1 MKKIKKAAL
10 KNKPSRFARKLTL
23 ILILSVLV
31 PAIFTGAILFTRFN
45 AYIQDDVESNN
56 AFVLSDV
63 QTRIQT
69 QLDNITNVMDLLSK
83 VDYVQQLQ
91 PRLVR
96 SMFTNAQNA
105 NPLIANLSVV
115 DLNGE
120 IIYSTLGD
128 TGSLT
133 ADFFE
138 KAKNGEMNYSKISIH
153 GSGTELRKV
162 IKQSMPI
169 YDMNG
174 NINGVLIGE
183 ISLDVMV
190 QLVSELLLPN
200 STDVLI
206 ISPDALLLAH
216 SNPEAF
222 TKLSKGQ
229 FTEYLPFLEAQVGE
243 TLSKKAIFEETNY
256 LMTFSKLNHLEWIV
270 VAQIPESKAYS
281 ESTNV
286 QLIFLT
292 ILLLAAIAGFIIS
305 RLITKIVTNPLDS
318 VIQTAKHAEDG
329 DFTREI
335 DKKLLTRKDEFG
347 DLARAFSSM
356 MASFKTMIAH
366 LSTSTAVLDQSS
378 DDLDA
383 SSTSSTEVLNNI
395 VSIANQLSDTAT
407 TDINHAKEVVQSV
420 TEMAD
425 GSENVAKNTDNINM
439 LIKNNVTFASTGVE
453 MMHETTTLIDQAV
466 SAYSQIEGNMTSLQK
481 AALNIGGI
489 TDAIMN
495 IAAQTNLLALNA
507 AIEAA
512 RAGDAGRGF
521 AVVANEIRG
530 LADQSNQSAGNI
542 TTLITD
548 IQNDIDQTSK
558 LFTETAKLLNRVVE
572 ESDKTTKQMSDILTD
587 SEKAALEIDEISAVT
602 EEHAAT
608 SAHIEDKMNGMLE
621 SLLETMRTSREMS
634 DLIDVQNHRN
644 KETLEKIEQIK
655 SVSEQFKSL
664 IGQFKY

>member
-1 MKKIKKAAL
+1 MKKNKITL
-10 KNKPSRFARKLTL
+10 KTKPSKFARKLTF

-31 PAIFTGAILFTRFN
+31 PAMFTGAILFTRFN
-45 AYIQDDVESNN
+45 AYIQEDVASNN

-69 QLDNITNVMDLLSK
+69 QLDNITNVIDLLSK

-91 PRLVR
+91 PLLVR
-96 SMFTNAQNA
+96 SMFTNAQRA
-105 NPLIANLSVV
+105 NPLIVNLSVV
-115 DLNGE
+115 DLNGV

-128 TGSLT
+128 TGTLN
-133 ADFFE
+133 ADYFE
-138 KAKNGEMNYSKISIH
+138 KAKQGEMSYSKISIH
-153 GSGTELRKV
+153 GSGTDLRKV
-162 IKQSMPI
+162 IKQAIPI
-169 YDMNG
+169 YDMN
-174 NINGVLIGE
+174 NKINGVLVGE
-183 ISLDVMV
+183 ISLNVMV

-216 SNPEAF
+216 SNAESF
-222 TKLSKGQ
+222 SKLSKGK
-229 FTEYLPFLEAQVGE
+229 FDTYLPFLEAQ
-243 TLSKKAIFEETNY
+243 TDQIQSKKTSFEDSNY
-256 LMTFSKLNHLEWIV
+256 LTTFSKLNQLDWVV
-270 VAQIPESKAYS
+270 VAQIPEKKAYA
-281 ESTNV
+281 ESNSV
-286 QLIFLT
+286 QMIFFS

-318 VIQTAKHAEDG
+318 VIKTAKYAENG
-329 DFTREI
+329 DFSVET
-335 DKKLLTRKDEFG
+335 DKKLLKRKDEFG

-356 MASFKTMIAH
+356 MDAFKTMISH
-366 LSTSTAVLDQSS
+366 LSSSTSVLDQSS

-395 VSIANQLSDTAT
+395 IAIANQLSETAT
-407 TDINHAKEVVQSV
+407 TDINHAREVVQSV

-466 SAYSQIEGNMTSLQK
+466 SAYSQIEGNMVSLQK

-489 TDAIMN
+489 TDAIMS
-495 IAAQTNLLALNA
+495 IASQTNLLALNA

-542 TTLITD
+542 TNLITD
-548 IQNDIDQTSK
+548 IQNDIEQTSK
-558 LFTETAKLLNRVVE
+558 LFSETAKLLNRVVE
-572 ESDKTTKQMSDILTD
+572 ESDKTTNQMRDILTD

-608 SAHIEDKMNGMLE
+608 SAHIEEKMNGMLE
-621 SLLETMRTSREMS
+621 SLLDTMKTSQEMS
-634 DLIDVQNHRN
+634 NLIDVQNQRN
-644 KETLEKIEQIK
+644 KETLEKIDQIK

>member
-1 MKKIKKAAL
+1 MMKRNKPVL
-10 KNKPSRFARKLTL
+10 KVKPSRFARKLTL

-31 PAIFTGAILFTRFN
+31 PTIFTGAILFTRFN

-96 SMFTNAQNA
+96 SMFTNAQKA
-105 NPLIANLSVV
+105 NPLIANLTVV

-153 GSGTELRKV
+153 GSGTDLRKV

-270 VAQIPESKAYS
+270 VAQIPENKAYS
-281 ESTNV
+281 ESSNV
-286 QLIFLT
+286 QLIFFT

-318 VIQTAKHAEDG
+318 VIKTAKHAEDG
-329 DFTREI
+329 DFTIEI
-335 DKKLLTRKDEFG
+335 DNKLLTRKDEFG

-356 MASFKTMIAH
+356 MASFKTMIGH